1 MRPMQFDPR
10 RAAALGALGFAT
22 TLAVALPAP
31 AQSDSKGTTPQ
42 TTPATATTAVVSP
55 AKRVRTKVGV
65 KSARRHILAG
75 RRTLVRGTLYPGK
88 AGRSVKLQLRRG
100 SRWVTVART
109 KTRARGRYSVHT
121 TLRRIGSYKLRVLFA
136 GDKTARASRRTVG
149 RVNVYRKVFASWY
162 SIGGGQVAC
171 QGASGRAKYGV
182 AHKTLPCGTMV
193 SLRYRGRSVRAKV
206 VDRGPF
212 VGGREFDL
220 TGPTKVALRAGDL
233 TTIMSNR

>member
-1 MRPMQFDPR
+1 MHSRSR
-10 RAAALGALGFAT
+10 RALALGAVGFAT

-31 AQSDSKGTTPQ
+31 AQSDSKGTTTTTE
-42 TTPATATTAVVSP
+42 TTPTATTAVVAP
-55 AKRVRTKVGV
+55 KLRKRTKLGIS
-65 KSARRHILAG
+65 SARRHILAG
-75 RRTLVRGTLYPGK
+75 RRTQVRGTLYPGK
-88 AGRSVKLQLRRG
+88 AGRSVKLQVRRG

-109 KTRARGRYSVHT
+109 KTRTRGRYSVHA

-136 GDKTARASRRTVG
+136 GDKSARASRRTVG
-149 RVNVYRKVFASWY
+149 QVNVYRKVFASWY

-171 QGASGRAKYGV
+171 PGGRMGAKYVV

-193 SLRYRGRSVRAKV
+193 TLRYRGRTVRAKV

-220 TGPTKVALRAGDL
+220 DASTKYALHAGDL

>member
-1 MRPMQFDPR
+1 M
-10 RAAALGALGFAT
+10 T
-22 TLAVALPAP
+22 
-31 AQSDSKGTTPQ
+31 
-42 TTPATATTAVVSP
+42 TATTAVVKP
-55 AKRVRTKVGV
+55 ATRVRTKLSVT
-65 KSARRHILAG
+65 SARRNILAG
-75 RRTLVRGTLYPGK
+75 RRTLARGKLYHGGS
-88 AGRSVKLQLRRG
+88 GRTVKLQLRRG
-100 SRWVTVART
+100 HRWVTVGRA
-109 KTRARGRYSVHT
+109 KTRARGRYSVRST
-121 TLRRIGSYKLRVLFA
+121 VRRIGAYRLRVLFA
-136 GDKTARASRRTVG
+136 GDKTARASRRTIG
-149 RVNVYRKVFASWY
+149 TLNVYRKVFASWY

-171 QGASGRAKYGV
+171 PGASGRAKYGV